1 MTWLQSVSVTNRAA
15 TSRRTTSN
23 GKYGDVVS
31 FHNDGRK
38 LVLNQTTARQIA
50 ALLGDDTDQWPNGWI
65 ALFCDET
72 VKFGDEIRPGVR
84 VRPTVPHAASN
95 GPVPVKKPPEKPA
108 FDDDI
113 PF

>member
-84 VRPTVPHAASN
+84 VRPTVPHANVRLDLA
-95 GPVPVKKPPEKPA
+95 A
-108 FDDDI
+108 RD
-113 PF
+113 